1 MVYEGYG
8 PFGVAVLIETSTDN
22 INRTVANVRSY
33 FSKSSGSLGTSGS
46 VSFMFDRRA
55 VFRFAKVAFDL
66 EELEFELIDYGLVD
80 IDENDGEIYVYTEF
94 EDFGTMQKIL
104 EEKSIDIVSA
114 DFQRF
119 PTTLT
124 ELTEEQE
131 EIIHKMIEKMEEDE
145 DVNQIFTNM
154 A

>member
-1 MVYEGYG
+1 
-8 PFGVAVLIETSTDN
+8 
-22 INRTVANVRSY
+22 
-33 FSKSSGSLGTSGS
+33 
-46 VSFMFDRRA
+46 
-55 VFRFAKVAFDL
+55 
-66 EELEFELIDYGLVD
+66 
-80 IDENDGEIYVYTEF
+80 
-94 EDFGTMQKIL
+94 MQKIL